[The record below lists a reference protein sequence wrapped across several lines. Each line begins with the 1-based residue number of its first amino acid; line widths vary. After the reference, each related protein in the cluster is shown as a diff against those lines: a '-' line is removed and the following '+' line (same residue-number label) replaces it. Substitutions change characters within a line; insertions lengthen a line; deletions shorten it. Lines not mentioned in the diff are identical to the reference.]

1 MPGSSLQSKRCSS
14 ALRSADGL
22 GGGVRV
28 TSGEGVPQV
37 VRW

>member
-1 MPGSSLQSKRCSS
+1 MPGSSLQSEFPP
-14 ALRSADGL
+14 AAPRSADGL

-28 TSGEGVPQV
+28 TSGEGVPAV